1 MNCRDAE
8 TKILA
13 SRDAPLG
20 AADEAILAQHLQE
33 CPQCQVLSEQLAA
46 AVDSWRE
53 TDAQV
58 ETPNPTTEWHTVRR
72 RIRSGET
79 QTTTDGGLPSWSR
92 LLRVALPMAAT
103 FAIAINFWPVPTSPD
118 SPLESQLLA
127 HSEGGWDEFHDHFTY
142 EARAE
147 YVETEDEEISPFV
160 FVDEESG
167 WLIVW
172 ASEDP
177 ETPSI

>member
-33 CPQCQVLSEQLAA
+33 CPQCQVLTAQLTA
-46 AVDSWRE
+46 AVDSWRARH
-53 TDAQV
+53 AQV
-58 ETPNPTTEWHTVRR
+58 EVPDPTTEWHAVRR
-72 RIRSGET
+72 RIRSGEAKT
-79 QTTTDGGLPSWSR
+79 VGGGLPSWSR
-92 LLRVALPMAAT
+92 LLRVALPMTAA
-103 FAIAINFWPVPTSPD
+103 FAIAINFWPAPTSPD
-118 SPLESQLLA
+118 SPLDGPLLA
-127 HSEGGWDEFHDHFTY
+127 HRESGWDEMHEHFTY
-142 EARAE
+142 EAHAE
-147 YVETEDEEISPFV
+147 FVETEDQEVSPFV
-160 FVDEESG
+160 YVDEESG

-172 ASEDP
+172 ASEVP

>member
-20 AADEAILAQHLQE
+20 TADEAILAQHLQE

-53 TDAQV
+53 TDARV
-58 ETPNPTTEWHTVRR
+58 EVPDPTTEWHAVRR
-72 RIRSGET
+72 RIRAGET
-79 QTTTDGGLPSWSR
+79 KTRTGGGLPSWDR
-92 LLRVALPMAAT
+92 LLRVALPMAAAL
-103 FAIAINFWPVPTSPD
+103 AIAINFWPETTSPD
-118 SPLESQLLA
+118 SPLETPLLA
-127 HSEGGWDEFHDHFTY
+127 QSGWDEFHDHFTY
-142 EARAE
+142 EAHAE
-147 YVETEDEEISPFV
+147 YVETEDVEISPFV
-160 FVDEESG
+160 YVDEESG

>member
-33 CPQCQVLSEQLAA
+33 CPQCQVLAEQLTAA
-46 AVDSWRE
+46 MDSWRE

-58 ETPNPTTEWHTVRR
+58 EVPNPITEWHAVRR

-79 QTTTDGGLPSWSR
+79 KTVAGGLPSWSR
-92 LLRVALPMAAT
+92 LLRVALPMATA
-103 FAIAINFWPVPTSPD
+103 FAIAINFWSAPTAPE
-118 SPLESQLLA
+118 SPLEGPLLT
-127 HSEGGWDEFHDHFTY
+127 HRESGWDGMHDHFTY

-147 YVETEDEEISPFV
+147 FVETEDEEISTFV
-160 FVDEESG
+160 YVDEESG

-177 ETPSI
+177 DHPSI